1 MKEVIAGREYLTSM
15 HEYSVTEHLLDITL
29 KHAEKAMASR
39 VLKVDLV
46 IGDLTG
52 FMEESIRFYFDILSE
67 GTKAHKAALTI
78 AHIPVRVRCGQCL
91 AEFTPREGNWRCP
104 LCEGSMKEIISGRE
118 FYVESIE
125 IE

>member
-1 MKEVIAGREYLTSM
+1 MKGVNAGREYLISM
-15 HEYSVTEHLLDITL
+15 HEYSVAEHLLDITL

-39 VLKVDLV
+39 VLKVNLV

-52 FMEESIRFYFDILSE
+52 FVDESIRFYFDILSE
-67 GTKAHKAALTI
+67 GTKAEKALI
-78 AHIPVRVRCGQCL
+78 EVVRVPIRARCRQCL
-91 AEFTPREGNWRCP
+91 SEFTPRDRNWRCP
-104 LCEGSMKEIISGRE
+104 LCEGPLKEIISGRE